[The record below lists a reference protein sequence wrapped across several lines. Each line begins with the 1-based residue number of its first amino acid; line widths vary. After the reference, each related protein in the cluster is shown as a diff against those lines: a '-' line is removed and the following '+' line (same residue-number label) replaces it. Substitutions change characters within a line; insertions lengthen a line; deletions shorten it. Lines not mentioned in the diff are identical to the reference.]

1 MFYDKRPIF
10 DSEIQIKAMAFVEI
24 QQMFDM
30 SNSSQFK
37 KKNWLIL
44 QTTSKIFY
52 QLSPCTLHAC
62 CILSSL

>member
-37 KKNWLIL
+37 KKIG
-44 QTTSKIFY
+44 
-52 QLSPCTLHAC
+52 
-62 CILSSL
+62 